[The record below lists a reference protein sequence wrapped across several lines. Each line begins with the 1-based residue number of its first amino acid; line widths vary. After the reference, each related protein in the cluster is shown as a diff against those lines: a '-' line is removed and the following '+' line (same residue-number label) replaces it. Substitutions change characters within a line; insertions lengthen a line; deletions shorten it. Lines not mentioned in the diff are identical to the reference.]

1 MSTHFNNFIMVRHH
15 FCRCCIFD
23 TILNCFEQKLVQ
35 KRIISWLYSGVL
47 YIWYCT
53 SHICFNIW
61 RIIEALLYEQKQ
73 TGTSFPNNSTK
84 MV

>member
-1 MSTHFNNFIMVRHH
+1 MSTHL
-15 FCRCCIFD
+15 
-23 TILNCFEQKLVQ
+23 TILLWLGIIFVVAASLILFKLLRTKAGS

-61 RIIEALLYEQKQ
+61 RIIEALLYEQNKLGHHSQ
-73 TGTSFPNNSTK
+73 NNSTK

>member
-1 MSTHFNNFIMVRHH
+1 MSTHL
-15 FCRCCIFD
+15 
-23 TILNCFEQKLVQ
+23 TILLWLGIIFVVAASLILFKLLRTKAGSK

-61 RIIEALLYEQKQ
+61 RIIEALLYEQNKLGHHSQ
-73 TGTSFPNNSTK
+73 NNSTK

>member
-1 MSTHFNNFIMVRHH
+1 MSTHL
-15 FCRCCIFD
+15 
-23 TILNCFEQKLVQ
+23 TILLWLGIIFVFEQKLVQ

-61 RIIEALLYEQKQ
+61 RIIEALLYEQNKLGHHSQ
-73 TGTSFPNNSTK
+73 NNSTK